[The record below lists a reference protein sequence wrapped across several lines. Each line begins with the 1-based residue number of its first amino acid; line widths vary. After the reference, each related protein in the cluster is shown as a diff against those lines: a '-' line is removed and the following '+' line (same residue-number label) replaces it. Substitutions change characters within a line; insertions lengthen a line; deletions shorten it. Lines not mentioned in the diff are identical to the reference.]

1 MPSSEGQTRPS
12 GTCPAGRVI
21 SVHQGGTGSFDLNLR
36 DEYDPAKPNDYEEIR
51 RQREQQRISAEQAAQ
66 QQEAL
71 RAQLVAQEV
80 RSTFNHLSNRVRLY
94 ARVRAE
100 RGGKQQHA

>member
-1 MPSSEGQTRPS
+1 M
-12 GTCPAGRVI
+12 
-21 SVHQGGTGSFDLNLR
+21 SVHQQGGTGSFDLNLR

-71 RAQLVAQEV
+71 RAQMVAQEV
-80 RSTFNHLSNRVRLY
+80 MSMLKQSSMRHWLHV
-94 ARVRAE
+94 RVRAE
-100 RGGKQQHA
+100 GGGRKQAAQRQQAVKPQLIVLRR

>member
-1 MPSSEGQTRPS
+1 M
-12 GTCPAGRVI
+12 
-21 SVHQGGTGSFDLNLR
+21 SVHQQGGAGSFDLNLR

-80 RSTFNHLSNRVRLY
+80 RTSMWFFSLFRRTKAACLAALRR
-94 ARVRAE
+94 
-100 RGGKQQHA
+100 

>member
-1 MPSSEGQTRPS
+1 M
-12 GTCPAGRVI
+12 
-21 SVHQGGTGSFDLNLR
+21 SVHQQGGTGSFDLNLR

-80 RSTFNHLSNRVRLY
+80 RSTVQAVVHQTTPACQSWSR
-94 ARVRAE
+94 
-100 RGGKQQHA
+100 RGR